1 MATTFEVKGLKETLE
16 VFEQLRNDIGD
27 KKATSK
33 VLIPAVREA
42 MKPVLA
48 MAKALSPKD
57 TGTLDRSLYI
67 TARRPSG
74 KDKQSRYV
82 KYQDS
87 VISLVSTK
95 PIPKSLKNKFK
106 ASHGHLKGAEYK
118 SARKAYFAE
127 QGYLA
132 DDGLFDLLKSPE
144 ERELLRFLNDLNQI
158 IVASCEQNKPSL
170 LCHHLFDTCKVYNR
184 LLANNSVLRAES
196 DGLRSARLAL
206 LDAFSQGLK
215 QGLSL
220 LGIVPPERM

>member
-16 VFEQLRNDIGD
+16 VFEQLRVDIGD

-48 MAKALSPKD
+48 MAKALVPKGETHLLVD
-57 TGTLDRSLYI
+57 SLYI

-95 PIPKSLKNKFK
+95 PIPKSLKKKFK
-106 ASHGHLKGAEYK
+106 LAHSHLKGAEFQK
-118 SARKAYFAE
+118 AKKAYFAE
-127 QGYLA
+127 QGYLP
-132 DDGLFDLLKSPE
+132 DGRAAANEFGTANMPGKPY
-144 ERELLRFLNDLNQI
+144 LRVSLESQAQAVSEVLGQI
-158 IVASCEQNKPSL
+158 
-170 LCHHLFDTCKVYNR
+170 
-184 LLANNSVLRAES
+184 
-196 DGLRSARLAL
+196 
-206 LDAFSQGLK
+206 LK
-215 QGLSL
+215 QKIEQYRSKN
-220 LGIVPPERM
+220 I

>member
-1 MATTFEVKGLKETLE
+1 
-16 VFEQLRNDIGD
+16 
-27 KKATSK
+27 
-33 VLIPAVREA
+33 

-118 SARKAYFAE
+118 QARKAYFTE

-132 DDGLFDLLKSPE
+132 DGRAAANEFGTAKMSAQPF
-144 ERELLRFLNDLNQI
+144 LRTSLESQAQSVSATLGQI
-158 IVASCEQNKPSL
+158 
-170 LCHHLFDTCKVYNR
+170 
-184 LLANNSVLRAES
+184 
-196 DGLRSARLAL
+196 
-206 LDAFSQGLK
+206 LK
-215 QGLSL
+215 QK
-220 LGIVPPERM
+220 IEQYKAKNI

>member
-1 MATTFEVKGLKETLE
+1 MATVFEIKGLKETLE

-27 KKATSK
+27 QKASSK

-42 MKPVLA
+42 MKPVLS

-67 TARRPSG
+67 TARRPTG

-118 SARKAYFAE
+118 KTKKAYFTE

-132 DDGLFDLLKSPE
+132 DGRAAANEFGTAKMSAQPF
-144 ERELLRFLNDLNQI
+144 LRTSLESQAQSVSATLGQI
-158 IVASCEQNKPSL
+158 
-170 LCHHLFDTCKVYNR
+170 
-184 LLANNSVLRAES
+184 
-196 DGLRSARLAL
+196 
-206 LDAFSQGLK
+206 LK
-215 QGLSL
+215 QK
-220 LGIVPPERM
+220 IEQYKAKNI